1 MINISSSV
9 QHDQHILHFNGNSS
23 EKEKT
28 EETEDRLRKR
38 RLMSRKEAFML
49 LPHFITAKVKNLDL
63 SRFRSGSANQ
73 NV

>member
-1 MINISSSV
+1 MTNTFC
-9 QHDQHILHFNGNSS
+9 ILM
-23 EKEKT
+23 ETVLRRKKTEKT
-28 EETEDRLRKR
+28 ESRLRKR

-73 NV
+73 NA